1 MRLGTGV
8 PQAERPLSTRGRNE
22 SLKSQRFP
30 LGFPGM
36 PDALHSGMD
45 TIKRFFGDE
54 SGQSSSEYML
64 IVSVVVIAVVAAAYT
79 FVPTFQQGV
88 ADLAQ
93 DVSTI
98 LDGGCINGCANGFRK

>member
-1 MRLGTGV
+1 M
-8 PQAERPLSTRGRNE
+8 E
-22 SLKSQRFP
+22 
-30 LGFPGM
+30 
-36 PDALHSGMD
+36 

-54 SGQSSSEYML
+54 NGQTATEYML

-88 ADLAQ
+88 ADLAD

-98 LDGGCINGCANGFRK
+98 LDGGCINGCAGGFARK